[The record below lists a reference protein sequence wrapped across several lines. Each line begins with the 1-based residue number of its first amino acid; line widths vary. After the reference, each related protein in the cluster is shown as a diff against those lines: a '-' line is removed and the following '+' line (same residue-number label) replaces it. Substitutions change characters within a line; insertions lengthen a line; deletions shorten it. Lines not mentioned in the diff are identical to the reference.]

1 MINLLQSLR
10 VPALCRRAA
19 ALWASSRG
27 RRSRRGAA
35 DRLGAE
41 LSDCH
46 DVLMKF
52 GRDSDLEFTALAKEL
67 GRFGGELASL
77 RQQAGQLSA
86 VVEDRDEDRALS
98 AAYALYKGSV
108 DLVHASLGIAVSEQE
123 QMQAVEQRLLQ
134 ACEARSA
141 YDRNDMMLRLLTLN
155 IRMEAV
161 RLGRED
167 QGVFLTVAAN
177 IAEIATAVMDSSNT
191 AFDRIETIVQEAAA
205 ERAGLRRLEDTLH
218 QRAHRSVE
226 TIFVE
231 LEKLRT
237 ALAPCGERSRAIEE
251 RLSQTAPIAT
261 AMMMALQHQDIVR
274 QKLEH
279 IAIGFDDIAEQ
290 LPEACRVPGA
300 AAAFVHQA
308 AAVQHA
314 QLRAARGEIEQAGR
328 EVTDDMAQLLQQGE
342 QVLDDYR
349 ALETAITTAF
359 ADCRLADLY
368 REQITEL
375 AGIAAQGQTTNE
387 KVAQAVVRIGDV
399 VRLFSQ
405 TIAHQEYDVKIVSL
419 NAQIAAARTTS
430 AEALNKLSEECSRV
444 SNAIAG
450 ITAGLSTQLDQVLG
464 ELQQIRAQAESFL
477 GIVSHEKT
485 ALAKGAV
492 DVSERLRRL
501 GEQIRADA
509 ARTGQ
514 GFAKLFGETSTLLH
528 GLHFPEL
535 IAASYDPAE
544 SLCQRLRQLMADS
557 EGRELD
563 ASSAAKL
570 AAHSERYTMEEE
582 RKAHSGA
589 LGAVTT
595 AATAEPLTE
604 VELFYQPSDTVPAAV
619 AAPITAAEPALAGA
633 DPASPAAPAEAAPES
648 GPPPAAPK
656 PALGPGIELF

>member
-1 MINLLQSLR
+1 
-10 VPALCRRAA
+10 
-19 ALWASSRG
+19 
-27 RRSRRGAA
+27 
-35 DRLGAE
+35 
-41 LSDCH
+41 
-46 DVLMKF
+46 MKF
-52 GRDSDLEFTALAKEL
+52 GQDSDREFTALAKEL
-67 GRFGGELASL
+67 GRFSGELTTL
-77 RQQAGQLSA
+77 RQQAGHLSA

-134 ACEARSA
+134 ACQARTG
-141 YDRNDMMLRLLTLN
+141 YDRNDMMLRLLTLR

-161 RLGRED
+161 RLERED
-167 QGVFLTVAAN
+167 QSVFFTVAAN

-191 AFDRIETIVQEAAA
+191 AFTRIEAIVQEAAA
-205 ERAGLRRLEDTLH
+205 ERAGLRRLEDALH

-251 RLSQTAPIAT
+251 RLAQTAPIAT

-279 IAIGFDDIAEQ
+279 IAVGFDDIAER
-290 LPEACRVPGA
+290 LPEACRAPGA

-308 AAVQHA
+308 AGVQHA
-314 QLRAARGEIEQAGR
+314 QLRAARAEIEQAGR
-328 EVTDDMAQLLQQGE
+328 EVTGDMAQLLQHGE
-342 QVLDDYR
+342 LVLGDYR
-349 ALETAITTAF
+349 SLETAITTAF

-375 AGIAAQGQTTNE
+375 AGIAAQGQATNE
-387 KVAQAVVRIGDV
+387 KGAQAVARIGDV

-405 TIAHQEYDVKIVSL
+405 TIAHQEYDVKLVSL
-419 NAQIAAARTTS
+419 NAQIAAARTAS

-444 SNAIAG
+444 SNEIAG

-477 GIVSHEKT
+477 GIVGHEKA
-485 ALAKGAV
+485 ALEKGAV
-492 DVSERLRRL
+492 DVSDRLRRL

-535 IAASYDPAE
+535 IAASYAPAE
-544 SLCQRLRQLMADS
+544 SLCLRLRQLMADS
-557 EGRELD
+557 EGRALD
-563 ASSAAKL
+563 AAAAAKL

-582 RKAHSGA
+582 RRAHSGA
-589 LGAVTT
+589 LGA
-595 AATAEPLTE
+595 AAVAASAEPLTE
-604 VELFYQPSDTVPAAV
+604 VELFYQPADTMPAAV
-619 AAPITAAEPALAGA
+619 ASPVPAA
-633 DPASPAAPAEAAPES
+633 DPAPAGDPPAVPESSSGTAPEA
-648 GPPPAAPK
+648 GPAPAAPK
-656 PALGPGIELF
+656 PDLGPGIELF